1 MGTDNY
7 SEWRGPD
14 HRLISSLV
22 SEGKFFAT
30 GKGSRLL
37 GGSASAMTL
46 VGSHHVGVKRRP
58 TYQMKKGEGWLLE
71 LPRTIPGFVAKSPLS
86 IHGVNQVAWT
96 AAAFLC
102 LILLIFGV
110 GAFTGG
116 FRLEFRRETRAA
128 ISCWT
133 ARDTRCCAI
142 VMNRGESR

>member
-1 MGTDNY
+1 
-7 SEWRGPD
+7 
-14 HRLISSLV
+14 
-22 SEGKFFAT
+22 
-30 GKGSRLL
+30 
-37 GGSASAMTL
+37 MTL

-86 IHGVNQVAWT
+86 IHGVNQVAWA

-116 FRLEFRRETRAA
+116 FRLLNFAEKHASPSHAGLPETLVV
-128 ISCWT
+128 
-133 ARDTRCCAI
+133 AR
-142 VMNRGESR
+142 